1 MLQKYAEANRRL
13 TLAQEQL
20 AIAKEN
26 KFLSILLPVVGIIAM
41 ALGIPGF
48 VLTLGQGNNGVTVFY
63 MILAVLGVGLLV
75 IGILMIIKLKNPN
88 FMKKKEKV
96 EEDIIPD

>member
-1 MLQKYAEANRRL
+1 MEQNAELNEL
-13 TLAQEQL
+13 EKEKQEQL

-96 EEDIIPD
+96 EEDIIAD